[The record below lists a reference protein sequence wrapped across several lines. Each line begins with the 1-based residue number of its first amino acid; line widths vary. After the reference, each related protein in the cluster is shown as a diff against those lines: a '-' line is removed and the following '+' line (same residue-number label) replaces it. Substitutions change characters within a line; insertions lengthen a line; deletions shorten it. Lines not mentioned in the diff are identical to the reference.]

1 MEQHNI
7 VLRGVATVLNAF
19 GSGLVTAYD
28 LAASTLGKVL
38 PGEKDKLKGQIREY
52 EKKIEQL
59 YFEVGKEVSK
69 EGDLTHLTAAGETAL
84 SLIAEHRQEIE
95 KIQENL
101 QAIEEAERRE
111 KERALREKE
120 RALREKERVLWE
132 KESAERMKKA
142 EPVEMVRVAVE
153 TSSVAEKRAPV
164 AVEPAPEEKIEKA
177 AETEEILAAPSLAET
192 VVSSVSLVDLETK
205 GEKETLAQ
213 EVEPPA
219 EALAADTPEPEV
231 SLEEATP
238 SLLEMETEKEAL
250 AEPPEAPQVKPAK
263 YTRELLG
270 NKLKGDLLAL
280 CTEKGITADRSM
292 TKAEIIELLLK
303 VK

>member
-95 KIQENL
+95 KIQQNL
-101 QAIEEAERRE
+101 QAIEEAER
-111 KERALREKE
+111 REKE